1 MMNNNFSNPYLQNPY
16 MNNAYFPQPYG
27 SSQNRI
33 AMLEQ
38 QKHDIENQ
46 ISALQSQQGQSNLPP
61 ININNQ
67 ISPNGNTQPQG
78 NFDFNGRFIKNE
90 SEIKDVFNNNL
101 PIILMSSE
109 DSKFYI
115 KNLDGSITKY
125 KFEEIAEENENGEK
139 ENEKDFKEFENLKQQ
154 VKEQQIA
161 LNKIVGL
168 LQASFQPDGIN
179 NQVIENNAQNVQ
191 NEQKTSTKNS
201 KSKKGVK

>member
-1 MMNNNFSNPYLQNPY
+1 
-16 MNNAYFPQPYG
+16 
-27 SSQNRI
+27 
-33 AMLEQ
+33 
-38 QKHDIENQ
+38 
-46 ISALQSQQGQSNLPP
+46 
-61 ININNQ
+61 
-67 ISPNGNTQPQG
+67 
-78 NFDFNGRFIKNE
+78 
-90 SEIKDVFNNNL
+90 
-101 PIILMSSE
+101 MSSE

>member
-1 MMNNNFSNPYLQNPY
+1 MNNNFSNPYLQNPY